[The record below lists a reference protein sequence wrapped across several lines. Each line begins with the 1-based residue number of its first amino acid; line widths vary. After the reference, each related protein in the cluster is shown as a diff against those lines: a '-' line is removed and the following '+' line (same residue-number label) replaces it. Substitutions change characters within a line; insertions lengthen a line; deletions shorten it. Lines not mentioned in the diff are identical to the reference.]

1 MNGTGI
7 YRIDIAHH
15 FYIGSAA
22 SSFCNRR
29 SGHLNKLR
37 KNEHG
42 NRHMQN
48 AWNKYGEE
56 SFRFS
61 IVEECIPEDC
71 IAVEQRY
78 IDQFFGS
85 ADCMNLSPTA
95 QNTLGVKYSEESR
108 RKLSECHSKRVVKE
122 STRQIHSERMKSFRH
137 SEEGKAKIAASNR
150 ARNLSDETKKKM
162 GEKNKGRIMSPESRK
177 KMSLAR
183 SGCKKSPETR
193 ARMVEAQKRR
203 NEQRKQM
210 SVCSGQ
216 LNLLNE
222 VKR

>member
-22 SSFCNRR
+22 SSFSNRR

-48 AWNKYGEE
+48 AWNKYGEQ

-61 IVEECIPEDC
+61 IIEECSPKDC

-85 ADCMNLSPTA
+85 ADCMNLSPNA

-122 STRQIHSERMKSFRH
+122 STRQIHSERMRSFRH
-137 SEEGKAKIAASNR
+137 SEEGKTKIAASNR
-150 ARNLSDETKKKM
+150 RRKLSDESKRKIS
-162 GEKNKGRIMSPESRK
+162 EKNKGHVMSAEARQ
-177 KMSLAR
+177 KMSAAR
-183 SGCKKSPETR
+183 LGQKKSPETR
-193 ARMVEAQKRR
+193 ARMVEAQRRR
-203 NEQRKQM
+203 NEQRKQKCM
-210 SVCSGQ
+210 SVGQ
-216 LNLLNE
+216 LNLFE
-222 VKR
+222 